1 MGHQGRLGLTDDRE
15 HVGGHRHDGQHV
27 ALGRVWQWNANCVGH
42 NLRTHSGDYNCFCHE
57 VRVRINLILESAK
70 VERES

>member
-1 MGHQGRLGLTDDRE
+1 MTENMWVDTGMTDSM
-15 HVGGHRHDGQHV
+15 
-27 ALGRVWQWNANCVGH
+27 LLWGRVWQWNANCVGH